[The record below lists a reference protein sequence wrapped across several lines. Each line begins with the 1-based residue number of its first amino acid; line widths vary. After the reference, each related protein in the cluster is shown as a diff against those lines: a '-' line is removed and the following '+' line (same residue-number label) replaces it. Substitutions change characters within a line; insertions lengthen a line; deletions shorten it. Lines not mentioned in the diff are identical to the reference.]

1 MSKLNYSFL
10 FLIIV
15 LLPICLKGQQYDFTW
30 VMGRDYDLGNE
41 VIEGSILS
49 FQNSALEVI
58 PDSLYL
64 ELHSTTASICDM
76 DGNLMFYTN
85 GCKIANSQHEL
96 IENGDEIN
104 PGDIYADKCINNEY
118 PWRGAYTGGK
128 QSALIIPLPGGDSV
142 FYLFHKAIEIIEDP
156 NQGLIGLTR
165 PMYYT
170 IVDMRLNNGL
180 GKVVEKNVILL
191 EEDMYFGQLTAVKH
205 ANGQDWWILTPAQE
219 GTNGYFR
226 FLFSNSGVSDVI
238 YQEEGMQGVRDGGW
252 ANFSPDGTM
261 FARYA
266 PRNDDLFLFNFNRS
280 TGELSNFQQ
289 IVIEEEEEWVGGV
302 AFSPN
307 SRFLYVS
314 SYDFIYQF
322 DTWADDIAASRI
334 TVAEYQYQGEFLE
347 DNFWGMQLGPDCQLY
362 IFCNSCDVI
371 HVIHNPDEP
380 GLACNFEQAAVQL
393 PWPIFRSQPHFP
405 NYRLG
410 PVGNEGLPCSPVVSV
425 QETVL
430 PTASMEVFPNPADRY
445 IVLTSPVAS
454 DTWLLYDS
462 MGRLLKQARLQA
474 ATPRQIDVSDLS
486 AGLYF
491 WKLLG
496 GGECGKLV
504 KG

>member
-1 MSKLNYSFL
+1 
-10 FLIIV
+10 
-15 LLPICLKGQQYDFTW
+15 
-30 VMGRDYDLGNE
+30 
-41 VIEGSILS
+41 
-49 FQNSALEVI
+49 
-58 PDSLYL
+58 
-64 ELHSTTASICDM
+64 
-76 DGNLMFYTN
+76 
-85 GCKIANSQHEL
+85 
-96 IENGDEIN
+96 
-104 PGDIYADKCINNEY
+104 
-118 PWRGAYTGGK
+118 
-128 QSALIIPLPGGDSV
+128 
-142 FYLFHKAIEIIEDP
+142 
-156 NQGLIGLTR
+156 
-165 PMYYT
+165 
-170 IVDMRLNNGL
+170 
-180 GKVVEKNVILL
+180 
-191 EEDMYFGQLTAVKH
+191 
-205 ANGQDWWILTPAQE
+205 
-219 GTNGYFR
+219 
-226 FLFSNSGVSDVI
+226 
-238 YQEEGMQGVRDGGW
+238 
-252 ANFSPDGTM
+252 M

-334 TVAEYQYQGEFLE
+334 TVAEYEYQGQFIEE
-347 DNFWGMQLGPDCQLY
+347 NFWGMQLGPDCQLY
-362 IFCNSCDVI
+362 VFCNSCDVI

-430 PTASMEVFPNPADRY
+430 PTASMQLFPNPADQY
-445 IVLTSPVAS
+445 IVLTSPTAS

-474 ATPRQIDVSDLS
+474 ATPKQVDVSDLS